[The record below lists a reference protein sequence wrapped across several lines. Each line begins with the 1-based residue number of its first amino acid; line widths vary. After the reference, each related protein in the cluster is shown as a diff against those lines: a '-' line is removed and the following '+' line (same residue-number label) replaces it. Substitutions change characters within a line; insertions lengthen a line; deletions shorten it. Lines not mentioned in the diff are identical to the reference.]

1 MGSDGNYL
9 GQRGE
14 QFMSDTVLSRVANN
28 VCTITLNRPERLNAI
43 NGPLIADLH
52 TALTDAHADPEA
64 RVIVLRGAGRAF
76 CAGDDLI
83 DFPRYATSEAV
94 ARAYVEDL
102 QEITRLIVFEEK
114 LVIGAVHG
122 WAAGG
127 GFEWLIDC
135 DIVLMAQDTRCFFP
149 ESGLGLV
156 VTGAAT
162 VLLPRIVGLQ
172 RARAMIVL
180 GEKIDADE
188 ALQMGL
194 AWRVFPEA
202 VLFDEA
208 QAIGERIASLPERG
222 VHDAKR
228 LLNRDEQM
236 SIEEA
241 LQAEVDAVVPGFV
254 DPVSNALVGQ
264 FKS

>member
-1 MGSDGNYL
+1 
-9 GQRGE
+9 
-14 QFMSDTVLSRVANN
+14 MSGTVLSSLSNKVR
-28 VCTITLNRPERLNAI
+28 TITLNRPHRLNAI

-52 TALTDAHADPEA
+52 TALVEAHADPET

-83 DFPRYATSEAV
+83 DFPQYATSEAV
-94 ARAYVEDL
+94 AREYVESI
-102 QEITRLIVFEEK
+102 QEITRLIVFQEK

-135 DIVLMAQDTRCFFP
+135 DIVLMARSTRCFFP
-149 ESGLGLV
+149 ETGLGIV

-172 RARAMIVL
+172 RARALIVL
-180 GEKIDADE
+180 GEKIDADQ
-188 ALQMGL
+188 ALEMGL
-194 AWRVFPEA
+194 AWRVYPEDS
-202 VLFDEA
+202 LFDEA
-208 QAIGERIASLPERG
+208 QALGERIAALPERG
-222 VHDAKR
+222 VRDTKR
-228 LLNRDEQM
+228 LLNRSEQL
-236 SIEEA
+236 SIEAA
-241 LQAEVDAVVPGFV
+241 LRAETDAVVPGFI
-254 DPVSNALVGQ
+254 DPVSADLVGQ